1 VTRYSLTHL
10 TNEVLRREL
19 TTKAAKEKETTA
31 ELLAHIA
38 HIAEFDERKLYLP
51 AAYESMLA
59 YCVRELGLSEDAAKK
74 RIHVARAARNCPA
87 MFEALAEGR
96 VHLSGLRLLAPHIT
110 PKNAGELLA
119 AATGKSWDDIQRL
132 LAERSPRPEVAPC
145 VEAVASAAPALTAG
159 EGAARH
165 PANTESQGVTGNFRG
180 PARVA
185 PLSAEAYAV
194 QFTRG
199 READERFRYAQ
210 DLLGH
215 PVKSG
220 DIAEVY
226 ERAVTALIEKLEK
239 IRFGAGAKPRTGG
252 RRATSGSR
260 HVSMDVKRAVWVRD
274 KGHCTFVSES
284 GRRCECRRDLQF
296 DHVKEFARG
305 GEATVDN
312 IRLRCP
318 GHNQHSAE
326 QTFGAGFMKQKRAE
340 AAEARANGR
349 AARERARAEKAE
361 RAEKARLLAHQIEV
375 LPYLRKFGCRDA
387 ESREAAALCSDM
399 AGDSLEDRVK
409 RALSMFGA
417 RCGRKVL
424 PASALAEVPSPEGA
438 PMLT

>member
-1 VTRYSLTHL
+1 
-10 TNEVLRREL
+10 
-19 TTKAAKEKETTA
+19 
-31 ELLAHIA
+31 
-38 HIAEFDERKLYLP
+38 
-51 AAYESMLA
+51 
-59 YCVRELGLSEDAAKK
+59 
-74 RIHVARAARNCPA
+74 
-87 MFEALAEGR
+87 
-96 VHLSGLRLLAPHIT
+96 
-110 PKNAGELLA
+110 
-119 AATGKSWDDIQRL
+119 
-132 LAERSPRPEVAPC
+132 
-145 VEAVASAAPALTAG
+145 
-159 EGAARH
+159 
-165 PANTESQGVTGNFRG
+165 
-180 PARVA
+180 
-185 PLSAEAYAV
+185 
-194 QFTRG
+194 
-199 READERFRYAQ
+199 
-210 DLLGH
+210 
-215 PVKSG
+215 
-220 DIAEVY
+220 
-226 ERAVTALIEKLEK
+226 
-239 IRFGAGAKPRTGG
+239 
-252 RRATSGSR
+252 
-260 HVSMDVKRAVWVRD
+260 MDVKRAVWVRD